1 MVDMFNLIR
10 IAIDNNVISWK
21 AFQGLQPAIQKDDRM
36 RCDYIAIKRLFELQ
50 EQYPVVLVA
59 VDQVYREASRTS
71 DESKRTKLRETL
83 KLCKEK
89 FYLTRFQALTSP
101 KGAAKARGKSGINL
115 EDGSF
120 WITKNGQRRIDEYIA
135 IGQNEEEKRDLEVLA
150 TVAIAGVRR
159 FATVDYNLLGNN
171 RIKEYIQQEDGIFIY
186 RPSEILKRLETS
198 HPEVTTEE

>member
-1 MVDMFNLIR
+1 MFNLIR
-10 IAIDNNVISWK
+10 IAIDNNIISWK
-21 AFQGLQPAIQKDDRM
+21 AFPDLQPAIQKDDRM
-36 RCDYIAIKRLFELQ
+36 RCDYKAIIRLFELQ

-120 WITKNGQRRIDEYIA
+120 WITKNGRRRIDEYIA
-135 IGQNEEEKRDLEVLA
+135 IGQSEEEKRDLEVLA

-159 FATVDYNLLGNN
+159 FATVDYNLLDNN
-171 RIKEYIQQEDGIFIY
+171 RIKKYIQQEDGISIY

-198 HPEVTTEE
+198 HPEIITEE

>member
-1 MVDMFNLIR
+1 MFNLIR
-10 IAIDNNVISWK
+10 IAIDNNIISWK
-21 AFQGLQPAIQKDDRM
+21 AFPDLQPAIQKDDRM

-89 FYLTRFQALTSP
+89 FYLTRFQAVTSP

-120 WITKNGQRRIDEYIA
+120 WITKNGQRKIDEYIA

-159 FATVDYNLLGNN
+159 FATVDYNLLDNN
-171 RIKEYIQQEDGIFIY
+171 RIKEYIQREDGIFIY

>member
-1 MVDMFNLIR
+1 MFNLIR

-89 FYLTRFQALTSP
+89 FYLTRFQTVTSP

-120 WITKNGQRRIDEYIA
+120 WITKDNQRRIDKYIA
-135 IGQNEEEKRDLEVLA
+135 RGQDEEEKRDLEVLA

-159 FATVDYNLLGNN
+159 FVTVDYDLLDNN
-171 RIKEYIQQEDGIFIY
+171 RIKKFIQQEDGISIY

-198 HPEVTTEE
+198 HSEVSREE

>member
-1 MVDMFNLIR
+1 MFNLIR

-101 KGAAKARGKSGINL
+101 KGTAKARGKSGINL
-115 EDGSF
+115 EDGSV
-120 WITKNGQRRIDEYIA
+120 WITKNGRRRIDEYIA

-171 RIKEYIQQEDGIFIY
+171 RIKKYIQQEDGIFIY